1 MFELGAIKYL
11 YSMLIPLVG
20 HLIALRS
27 IISNKNRSRGFL
39 LNVEQRVSSEAVWAA
54 ISCFLVLAFIPF
66 SSVMQTKAKVL
77 IDESFFILNQKHFY
91 TLFALMSIA
100 ILLSA
105 RALKT
110 KKAMLISE
118 LTILLS
124 VISVGL
130 GSYSADFLGHVN
142 TQRIAWSIRQPTKLL
157 AAILCFFSLA
167 NYFANLKK
175 SDNSLAQY
183 LIGLKAYLMAL
194 LLVLTFLGG
203 YNIPSIFD
211 SQETSYFLR
220 GITSFIVIHFKV
232 IPLFIFMHY
241 MRQFGDFFQKS
252 YLRKAQI
259 FAIPISF
266 VLIFLEAL

>member
-27 IISNKNRSRGFL
+27 GISHKHRSRGFL

-91 TLFALMSIA
+91 ILFALMSMA

-118 LTILLS
+118 LTILLA

-175 SDNSLAQY
+175 SDNGLAQY

-211 SQETSYFLR
+211 SQETPYFAR
-220 GITSFIVIHFKV
+220 GITSFIIIHFKV
-232 IPLFIFMHY
+232 IPLLIFMHY